1 MKNNY
6 PPTITKEEINQ
17 MPVLSYKDRSV
28 QVVTNMEQ
36 LEAAIADLNNYP
48 WVGFDTETKPSFTKG
63 VKNKVAL
70 VQLSTPTA
78 CYLIRECKM
87 QMPAILSAFLAAPTP
102 LKIGLSLHDDY
113 RVLLRS
119 CRFKPTGFVDLQKII
134 KKVGIEELGLQKMY
148 AILFGKK
155 ISKAQRLTNWEAPVL
170 TQAQQEYA
178 AIDAWACVDIYEK
191 IKDEL

>member
-1 MKNNY
+1 MNTY
-6 PPTITKEEINQ
+6 PPTISKEEINAL
-17 MPVLSYKDRSV
+17 PVLSYIDRRIEV
-28 QVVTNMEQ
+28 ITT
-36 LEAAIADLNNYP
+36 LPKLHEAIEVLKQEK
-48 WVGFDTETKPSFTKG
+48 WVGFDTETKPSFVKG

-70 VQLSTPTA
+70 VQLSTPQV
-78 CYLIRECKM
+78 CYLIRVNKLGI
-87 QMPAILSAFLAAPTP
+87 PPILSEFLAAPVP

-119 CRFKPTGFVDLQKII
+119 CKFKPTGFVDLQKII

-155 ISKAQRLTNWEAPVL
+155 ISKAQRLTNWEAAYLNEP
-170 TQAQQEYA
+170 QQEYA

>member
-1 MKNNY
+1 MNTY
-6 PPTITKEEINQ
+6 PPTISKEEINEL
-17 MPVLSYKDRSV
+17 PVLSYTDRRIEV
-28 QVVTNMEQ
+28 ITT
-36 LEAAIADLNNYP
+36 LPKLHEAIEVLKQEK
-48 WVGFDTETKPSFTKG
+48 WVGFDTETKPSFVKG

-70 VQLSTPTA
+70 VQLSTPQV
-78 CYLIRECKM
+78 CYLIRVNKLGI
-87 QMPAILSAFLAAPTP
+87 PPILSEFLAAPVP

-119 CRFKPTGFVDLQKII
+119 CKFKPTGFVDLQKII

-155 ISKAQRLTNWEAPVL
+155 ISKAQRLSNWEAAYL
-170 TQAQQEYA
+170 NELQQEYA

>member
-1 MKNNY
+1 MNTY
-6 PPTITKEEINQ
+6 PPTITKEEINE
-17 MPVLSYKDRSV
+17 MPQLSYANRRIEI
-28 QVVTNMEQ
+28 VTTAEQ
-36 LEAAIADLNNYP
+36 LAAAIQVLEQEQ
-48 WVGFDTETKPSFTKG
+48 WVGFDTETKPSFVKG

-70 VQLSTPTA
+70 LQLSTPQV
-78 CYLIRECKM
+78 CYLIRVNKLGI
-87 QMPAILSAFLAAPTP
+87 PSILSTFLAAAKP

-119 CRFKPTGFVDLQKII
+119 CKFKPLGFVDLQKII

-155 ISKAQRLTNWEAPVL
+155 ISKAQRLTNWEAATL
-170 TQAQQEYA
+170 TPAQQEYA

>member
-1 MKNNY
+1 MNIY
-6 PPTITKEEINQ
+6 PPTISKEAVNEL
-17 MPVLSYKDRSV
+17 PVLSYTDRRIE
-28 QVVTNMEQ
+28 VVTT
-36 LEAAIADLNNYP
+36 LPKLHEAIEVLKQEK
-48 WVGFDTETKPSFTKG
+48 WVGFDTETKPSFVKG

-70 VQLSTPTA
+70 VQLSTPQV
-78 CYLIRECKM
+78 CYLIRVNKLGI
-87 QMPAILSAFLAAPTP
+87 PPILSEFLAAPVP

-119 CRFKPTGFVDLQKII
+119 CKFKPTGFVDLQEII

-155 ISKAQRLTNWEAPVL
+155 ISKAQRLTNWEAAYLNEP
-170 TQAQQEYA
+170 QQEYA